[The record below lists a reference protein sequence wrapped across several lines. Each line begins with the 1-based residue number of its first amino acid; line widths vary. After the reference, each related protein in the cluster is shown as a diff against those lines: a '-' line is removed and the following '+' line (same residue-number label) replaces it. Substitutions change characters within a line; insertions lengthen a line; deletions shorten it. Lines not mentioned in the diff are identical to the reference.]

1 MTAFTLIE
9 RYDAWGHKRDHA
21 TKTSKGRAARQGKW
35 GTELMKTTPRR
46 RTTGEGRSRLGAL
59 LLGLVLIMGLS
70 AVFFPTA
77 KAQAAEVEGCHY
89 GTNGPNASTLCW
101 IDMSSFDSTQAQS
114 PSGQQMSLDI
124 GHYRLTMTAKQ
135 TAGPTGLMKPVYAS
149 TAPTWSQAVFGRG
162 IYAGVGGKPVIYQ
175 QNVPA
180 QIGNNGSI
188 NFSNIVVTDINTSQ
202 VVTSGY
208 TFVLADAESTNANEG
223 LIFTSDQVLNNYAA
237 VTPSGYLAPCG
248 LEFSGAGTN
257 RVTCMGAPD
266 EGAAQPVG
274 AALLSTS
281 APSEVGIQFFNGV
294 SSSRQGVAFAVMF
307 AQVSASKIVTD
318 RVAANDNFVVSTN
331 YANSGTVIGA
341 PASTSG
347 TNAASTTPETIL
359 AAQNGTLVRFQEQ
372 MAAGST
378 STLGDYT
385 KSWKCTRNGAAVP
398 DNQITSVNN
407 GAGVDVIVQI
417 GDDVNCA
424 VTNTAQSPKL
434 VVAKSSNPASGSV
447 VNPGQTVAYT
457 VVASNTGNTPLT
469 NVTVRDDLSGVL
481 AHAEYVNGS
490 AQATVGAAPTVSGN
504 DLAWTGNLAVG
515 QSVTLTYRVTVDQDA
530 TPADVLVNHVTGTGT
545 NPNNPDH
552 PNVPSN
558 CVTGSEQDCTTTHTP
573 GGSSLSVKKSADP
586 ASGSQVYRG
595 QTLTYS
601 VVATNTGDTPLT
613 NVTVDDDLAAVLN
626 HSAYVT
632 GSATASV
639 GAAPTLSGTTLTW
652 TGDLPVDGTVTLTY
666 QVTVNADVTAE
677 DVLVN
682 HVTGEGTNPN
692 DPNHPNVPSNCV
704 TGSEEDCTTSHTPG
718 IPGLTVKK
726 ASDPESGSLVNP
738 GQTITYTVVASNTGN
753 TNLTNVTVDD
763 DLAAVLNHGTY
774 VTGSATASTGAAPT
788 VSGTTLT
795 WTGDLAVEG
804 TVTLTYQVTVNDDVT
819 AADVLVNHVTGEGTN
834 PNNPDNPNVPS
845 NCVTGSE
852 QDCTTSHTPGIPG
865 LAVAKSSDPASGAT
879 VKPGQTITY
888 TVVARNT
895 GNTDLTNVAVKDDL
909 SGVLAHA
916 AFVGGSASAS
926 VGAAPTV
933 SVSTLTWTGD
943 LAVGESV
950 TLTYRVTVNSD
961 VTEADTLVNLVVGSG
976 ENPNNP
982 GNPSVP
988 STCVAGTEQG
998 CTTTHTPTVPTGPSV
1013 HTGGEA
1019 LPGGVLYAGLAL
1031 LVVGAAGTTFVLAR
1045 RSRME

>member
-1 MTAFTLIE
+1 
-9 RYDAWGHKRDHA
+9 
-21 TKTSKGRAARQGKW
+21 
-35 GTELMKTTPRR
+35 MKK
-46 RTTGEGRSRLGAL
+46 
-59 LLGLVLIMGLS
+59 S
-70 AVFFPTA
+70 A
-77 KAQAAEVEGCHY
+77 
-89 GTNGPNASTLCW
+89 
-101 IDMSSFDSTQAQS
+101 D
-114 PSGQQMSLDI
+114 
-124 GHYRLTMTAKQ
+124 
-135 TAGPTGLMKPVYAS
+135 PV
-149 TAPTWSQAVFGRG
+149 
-162 IYAGVGGKPVIYQ
+162 
-175 QNVPA
+175 
-180 QIGNNGSI
+180 
-188 NFSNIVVTDINTSQ
+188 
-202 VVTSGY
+202 
-208 TFVLADAESTNANEG
+208 
-223 LIFTSDQVLNNYAA
+223 
-237 VTPSGYLAPCG
+237 
-248 LEFSGAGTN
+248 
-257 RVTCMGAPD
+257 
-266 EGAAQPVG
+266 
-274 AALLSTS
+274 
-281 APSEVGIQFFNGV
+281 
-294 SSSRQGVAFAVMF
+294 
-307 AQVSASKIVTD
+307 
-318 RVAANDNFVVSTN
+318 
-331 YANSGTVIGA
+331 
-341 PASTSG
+341 
-347 TNAASTTPETIL
+347 
-359 AAQNGTLVRFQEQ
+359 
-372 MAAGST
+372 
-378 STLGDYT
+378 
-385 KSWKCTRNGAAVP
+385 
-398 DNQITSVNN
+398 
-407 GAGVDVIVQI
+407 
-417 GDDVNCA
+417 
-424 VTNTAQSPKL
+424 
-434 VVAKSSNPASGSV
+434 SGSL
-447 VNPGQTVAYT
+447 VNPGQTI
-457 VVASNTGNTPLT
+457 
-469 NVTVRDDLSGVL
+469 
-481 AHAEYVNGS
+481 
-490 AQATVGAAPTVSGN
+490 
-504 DLAWTGNLAVG
+504 
-515 QSVTLTYRVTVDQDA
+515 
-530 TPADVLVNHVTGTGT
+530 
-545 NPNNPDH
+545 
-552 PNVPSN
+552 
-558 CVTGSEQDCTTTHTP
+558 
-573 GGSSLSVKKSADP
+573 
-586 ASGSQVYRG
+586 
-595 QTLTYS
+595 TYS
-601 VVATNTGDTPLT
+601 VVATNTGNTDLT
-613 NVTVDDDLAAVLN
+613 NVTVKDDLAAVLN

-692 DPNHPNVPSNCV
+692 DPNHPSVPSNCV

-774 VTGSATASTGAAPT
+774 VAGSATASTGAAPT

-804 TVTLTYQVTVNDDVT
+804 TVTLTYQVTINDDVT

-988 STCVAGTEQG
+988 SNCVAGTEQG